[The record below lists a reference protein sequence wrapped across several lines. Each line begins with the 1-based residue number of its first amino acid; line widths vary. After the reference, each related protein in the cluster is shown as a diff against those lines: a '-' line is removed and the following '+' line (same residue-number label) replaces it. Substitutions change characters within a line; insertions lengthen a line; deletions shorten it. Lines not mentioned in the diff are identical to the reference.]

1 MQKLESQINGK
12 SHGAPKNHPR
22 GWKSDNLTLRCGLG
36 HEPAFSGMFGLSI
49 MPGHGK
55 SNLENPRQ
63 TASLRRGQWVH
74 MLMISFHRRAAI
86 YLALTGCFLTG
97 CNVGPKYHSPPVNPP
112 AAYKELTPDDYKN
125 TDGWKVAQPKDDAL
139 RGKWWEIFGD
149 PQLNALEEKVNV
161 SNQNIA
167 AAAASF
173 FAARALVKEA
183 RSQLFPTVTTTP
195 AITVQRPSA
204 TVSSGK
210 AGGSTS
216 SSTGTFTDSTFPF
229 DATWQPDLFGRIRNT
244 IKSAAYAAQASAAD
258 LENTRLTVQADLAID
273 YFELRGQDA
282 LKQLLDSTVVTYQQ
296 SLDFTKAQYETGIGA
311 DEAVAEAETQL
322 EATQAQDVALG
333 IQRAQFEHAIAMLT
347 GQPASTFSLPIEPL
361 TSSPPA
367 IPIGVPS
374 QLLERRPD
382 IAEAERLMA
391 QANAQIGIARAAYYP
406 TVTLSAA
413 AGLESTAI
421 ASWFTWP
428 SRFFSVGPAAAETI
442 FDAGLRRATMEQ
454 FRAQYDETV
463 ANYRQTVLTAFQQV
477 EDNLASLR
485 ILSGEIQYQDTA
497 VKSAER
503 TLAIAQDRYKL
514 GIDPY
519 LNVLTAQTALLSN
532 QETAV
537 NLRIQQM
544 TASGGLIE
552 ALGGGWNASQL
563 PSPAQL
569 ISKVP

>member
-1 MQKLESQINGK
+1 M
-12 SHGAPKNHPR
+12 
-22 GWKSDNLTLRCGLG
+22 C
-36 HEPAFSGMFGLSI
+36 
-49 MPGHGK
+49 
-55 SNLENPRQ
+55 
-63 TASLRRGQWVH
+63 
-74 MLMISFHRRAAI
+74 
-86 YLALTGCFLTG
+86 LAVTSCLLAGCT
-97 CNVGPKYHSPPVNPP
+97 VGPKYHTPTASTP
-112 AAYKELTPDDYKN
+112 AAYKELTPADYKN
-125 TDGWKVAQPKDDAL
+125 TQGWKVAQPKDDAL
-139 RGKWWEIFGD
+139 RGKWWEIFND

-183 RSQLFPTVTTTP
+183 RSQLFPRVTTNP

-204 TVSSGK
+204 TLSSGK
-210 AGGSTS
+210 AEGSTS
-216 SSTGTFTDSTFPF
+216 SSTSTFADYTLPF
-229 DATWQPDLFGRIRNT
+229 DATWEPDLFGRIRNT
-244 IKSAAYAAQASAAD
+244 IKSAAYGAQASAAD
-258 LENTRLTVQADLAID
+258 LENTRLTVQADVAVD
-273 YFELRGQDA
+273 YFQLRGQDA
-282 LKQLLDSTVVTYQQ
+282 LKQLLDSTVVAFQQ
-296 SLDFTKAQYETGIGA
+296 SLDLTRALYETGI
-311 DEAVAEAETQL
+311 DSEEAVAQAETQL
-322 EATQAQDVALG
+322 EATQAQDAALG
-333 IQRAQFEHAIAMLT
+333 VQRAQFEHAIAMLT
-347 GQPASTFSLPIEPL
+347 GQPASTFSIPIEPL
-361 TSSPPA
+361 ASSPPA
-367 IPIGVPS
+367 IPLGVPS

-382 IAEAERLMA
+382 IAEAERLVA
-391 QANAQIGIARAAYYP
+391 QANAQIGIARAAYFP

-413 AGLESTAI
+413 AGLESTSI

-428 SRFFSVGPAAAETI
+428 SRFFSIGPAAAETL

-454 FRAQYDETV
+454 FRAQYDQTV

-485 ILSGEIQYQDTA
+485 ILSVEIQYQDTA
-497 VKSAER
+497 VKSAEKS
-503 TLAIAQDRYKL
+503 LAIAKDRYSL

-519 LNVLTAQTALLSN
+519 LNVLTAQTSLLSN
-532 QETAV
+532 QEVAV

>member
-1 MQKLESQINGK
+1 M
-12 SHGAPKNHPR
+12 
-22 GWKSDNLTLRCGLG
+22 C
-36 HEPAFSGMFGLSI
+36 
-49 MPGHGK
+49 
-55 SNLENPRQ
+55 
-63 TASLRRGQWVH
+63 
-74 MLMISFHRRAAI
+74 
-86 YLALTGCFLTG
+86 LAVTSCLLAGCT
-97 CNVGPKYHSPPVNPP
+97 VGPKYHTPTADTP
-112 AAYKELTPDDYKN
+112 AAYKELTPADYKN
-125 TDGWKVAQPKDDAL
+125 TEGWKVAQPKDDAL
-139 RGKWWEIFGD
+139 RGKWWEIFND

-161 SNQNIA
+161 LNQNIA

-183 RSQLFPTVTTTP
+183 RSQLFPRVTINP

-204 TVSSGK
+204 TLSSGK

-216 SSTGTFTDSTFPF
+216 SSTSTFTDYTLPF
-229 DATWQPDLFGRIRNT
+229 DATWEPDLFGRIRNT
-244 IKSAAYAAQASAAD
+244 IKSAAFGAQASAAD
-258 LENTRLTVQADLAID
+258 LENTRLTVQTDVAVD
-273 YFELRGQDA
+273 YFQLRGQDA
-282 LKQLLDSTVVTYQQ
+282 LKQLLDSTVIAFEQ
-296 SLDFTKAQYETGIGA
+296 SLDLTRALYETGI
-311 DEAVAEAETQL
+311 DSEEAVAQAETQL
-322 EATQAQDVALG
+322 EATQAQDAALG
-333 IQRAQFEHAIAMLT
+333 VQRAQFEHAIAMLT
-347 GQPASTFSLPIEPL
+347 GQPASTFSIPIEPL
-361 TSSPPA
+361 VSSPPA
-367 IPIGVPS
+367 IPLGVPS

-382 IAEAERLMA
+382 IAEAERLVA
-391 QANAQIGIARAAYYP
+391 QANAQIGIARAAYFP

-413 AGLESTAI
+413 AGLESTSI

-428 SRFFSVGPAAAETI
+428 SRFFSVGPAAAETL
-442 FDAGLRRATMEQ
+442 FDAGLRRATVEQ

-485 ILSGEIQYQDTA
+485 ILSVEIQYQDTA
-497 VKSAER
+497 VKSAEKS
-503 TLAIAQDRYKL
+503 LAIAKDRYSL

-532 QETAV
+532 QEIAV

-569 ISKVP
+569 ISKIP

>member
-1 MQKLESQINGK
+1 M
-12 SHGAPKNHPR
+12 
-22 GWKSDNLTLRCGLG
+22 T
-36 HEPAFSGMFGLSI
+36 
-49 MPGHGK
+49 
-55 SNLENPRQ
+55 
-63 TASLRRGQWVH
+63 
-74 MLMISFHRRAAI
+74 SFHLRARMC
-86 YLALTGCFLTG
+86 LAVTSCLLAGCT
-97 CNVGPKYHSPPVNPP
+97 VGPKYHTPTSDTPT
-112 AAYKELTPDDYKN
+112 AYKELTPDDYKN

-183 RSQLFPTVTTTP
+183 RSQLFPRVTTSP

-204 TVSSGK
+204 TMSSGK
-210 AGGSTS
+210 AGGSTT
-216 SSTGTFTDSTFPF
+216 SSTSTFTDYTLPF
-229 DATWQPDLFGRIRNT
+229 DATWEPDLFGRIRNT
-244 IKSAAYAAQASAAD
+244 IRSAAYGAQASAAD
-258 LENTRLTVQADLAID
+258 LENTRLTVQADVAVD
-273 YFELRGQDA
+273 YFQLRGQDA
-282 LKQLLDSTVVTYQQ
+282 LKQLLDSTVVALQQ
-296 SLDFTKAQYETGIGA
+296 TLDLTRGRYETGIDS
-311 DEAVAEAETQL
+311 DEAVAQAETEL
-322 EATQAQDVALG
+322 EATQAQDAALG
-333 IQRAQFEHAIAMLT
+333 VQRAQFEHALAMLT
-347 GQPASTFSLPIEPL
+347 GQPASTFSIPIEPL
-361 TSSPPA
+361 KSSPPA
-367 IPIGVPS
+367 IPFGVPS

-382 IAEAERLMA
+382 IAAAERLVA
-391 QANAQIGIARAAYYP
+391 QANAQIGIARAAYFP

-413 AGLESTAI
+413 AGLESTSI

-428 SRFFSVGPAAAETI
+428 SRFFSIGPAAAETL

-485 ILSGEIQYQDTA
+485 ILSVEIQYQNTA
-497 VKSAER
+497 VKSAEKS
-503 TLAIAQDRYKL
+503 LAIAKDRYIL

-532 QETAV
+532 QEIGV

>member
-1 MQKLESQINGK
+1 MS
-12 SHGAPKNHPR
+12 
-22 GWKSDNLTLRCGLG
+22 LTV
-36 HEPAFSGMFGLSI
+36 
-49 MPGHGK
+49 
-55 SNLENPRQ
+55 
-63 TASLRRGQWVH
+63 TACL
-74 MLMISFHRRAAI
+74 
-86 YLALTGCFLTG
+86 LAGCT
-97 CNVGPKYHSPPVNPP
+97 VGPKYHTPP
-112 AAYKELTPDDYKN
+112 AETPVAYKELTPADYKN

-149 PQLNALEEKVNV
+149 PQLNALEEKVNI

-167 AAAASF
+167 SAAASF

-183 RSQLFPTVTTTP
+183 RSQLFPRVTTNP
-195 AITVQRPSA
+195 AITVQRPSS
-204 TVSSGK
+204 TLSSGK
-210 AGGSTS
+210 AGGSTP
-216 SSTGTFTDSTFPF
+216 SSTGTFTDYTLPF
-229 DATWQPDLFGRIRNT
+229 DATWEPDLFGRIRNT
-244 IKSAAYAAQASAAD
+244 IKSAAYGAQASAAD
-258 LENTRLTVQADLAID
+258 LENTRLTVQADVAVD
-273 YFELRGQDA
+273 YFQLRGQDA
-282 LKQLLDSTVVTYQQ
+282 LKQLLDSTVVDFQQ
-296 SLDFTKAQYETGIGA
+296 TLDLTRARYETGI
-311 DEAVAEAETQL
+311 DSEEAVAQAETLL
-322 EATQAQDVALG
+322 EATQAQDAALG
-333 IQRAQFEHAIAMLT
+333 VQRAQFEHAIAMLT
-347 GQPASTFSLPIEPL
+347 GQPASTFSIPIEPL
-361 TSSPPA
+361 KSNPPA
-367 IPIGVPS
+367 IPFGVPS

-382 IAEAERLMA
+382 VAAAERLVA
-391 QANAQIGIARAAYYP
+391 QANAQIGIARAAYFP

-421 ASWFTWP
+421 TSWFTWP

-442 FDAGLRRATMEQ
+442 FDAGLRRATVEQ

-485 ILSGEIQYQDTA
+485 ILSVEIQYQDTA
-497 VKSAER
+497 VKSAEK

-563 PSPAQL
+563 PSPGQL